1 KVAPLAE
8 AQLRLYR
15 EHRRYYWRYDDQR
28 GWNSGYTDSE
38 ELVES
43 RVIALPDRT
52 SLSLPVGWGRY
63 RLEIADPQ
71 TGQVMRYRFYA
82 GWGAQDA
89 DAVGNRPDRVQ
100 MKLEGVPARLGDSV
114 RLTVTPPHDGH
125 ALVTVEG
132 DRMLWSRW
140 LAVQATGT
148 VLDIPVDPA
157 WKRHDLY
164 VSAVVFRHGR
174 EGERLSPPRAGRDRG
189 LVGAPQKPAKV
200 GPEQRTL
207 VRIKVD
213 GAAGGVAT
221 ATLSA
226 VDVGILNISQYATP
240 DPLDFFFG
248 KHRYAA
254 EMRDIYGK
262 LIEKMDGATG
272 RLKWGGDAALRGDS
286 RSLPR
291 KVKLVDLFSG
301 PVLLDESGQA
311 DIALDLPDF
320 NGTLRLMAVAFTDD
334 RYGSAEAEMVVAA
347 PIVAELSTPRFITPG
362 DQAAVALDL
371 TNLSGATQQ
380 VRVDLRALDP
390 LAIDDGVRSVTL
402 KDRPRA
408 TLRFVATAT

>member
-1 KVAPLAE
+1 SPLRVRLSASLLESGGRPVVRSIERTVWPAAELIAIRPLFDNDVAREGAPASFEVVRVDAAGKVAPLAE

-89 DAVGNRPDRVQ
+89 DAVGNRPDHVQ

-114 RLTVTPPHDGH
+114 RRTVTPPHDGH

-140 LAVQATGT
+140 LAVKATGT

-164 VSAVVFRHGR
+164 VSAVVFRPGS
-174 EGERLSPPRAGRDRG
+174 EGDRVTPSHAVGLAFLPIASADRRLGVTLQA
-189 LVGAPQKPAKV
+189 PAKV
-200 GPEQRTL
+200 EPDHRIM

-213 GAAGGVAT
+213 GAAGVVAT

-226 VDVGILNISQYATP
+226 V
-240 DPLDFFFG
+240 
-248 KHRYAA
+248 
-254 EMRDIYGK
+254 
-262 LIEKMDGATG
+262 
-272 RLKWGGDAALRGDS
+272 
-286 RSLPR
+286 
-291 KVKLVDLFSG
+291 
-301 PVLLDESGQA
+301 
-311 DIALDLPDF
+311 
-320 NGTLRLMAVAFTDD
+320 
-334 RYGSAEAEMVVAA
+334 
-347 PIVAELSTPRFITPG
+347 
-362 DQAAVALDL
+362 
-371 TNLSGATQQ
+371 
-380 VRVDLRALDP
+380 
-390 LAIDDGVRSVTL
+390 
-402 KDRPRA
+402 
-408 TLRFVATAT
+408 